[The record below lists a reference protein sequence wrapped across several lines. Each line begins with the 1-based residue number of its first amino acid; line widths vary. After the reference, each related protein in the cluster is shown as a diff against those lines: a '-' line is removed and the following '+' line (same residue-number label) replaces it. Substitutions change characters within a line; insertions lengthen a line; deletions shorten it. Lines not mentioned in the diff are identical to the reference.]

1 MLACLLA
8 FPKRSLHAQ
17 PSGRPQYSTWHCSDT
32 RFILSICSVQINLGT
47 LSIYGGSLWCNTSK
61 TQSMSNLQNLRE
73 KRAKFSSPW
82 IPKRD
87 RSALLAHSEAVALA
101 LYMML
106 DMMVQ
111 ALKSQ
116 HPISILRAL
125 LDVPGTWN
133 GH

>member
-1 MLACLLA
+1 
-8 FPKRSLHAQ
+8 
-17 PSGRPQYSTWHCSDT
+17 
-32 RFILSICSVQINLGT
+32 
-47 LSIYGGSLWCNTSK
+47 
-61 TQSMSNLQNLRE
+61 MSNLQNLRE